1 MCMMNA
7 PKPPPP
13 PAPPPPP
20 PPVLDQAAPNT
31 STSTEGGSMQAARQ
45 GTKKYRTSL
54 GISSDNGSVGG
65 TGLSIAT

>member
-1 MCMMNA
+1 MMNA

-31 STSTEGGSMQAARQ
+31 TASTEGASMQSARQ

-54 GISSDNGSVGG
+54 GISSDTGSVGG

>member
-1 MCMMNA
+1 MCMSS

-20 PPVLDQAAPNT
+20 PPVLEQAAPNT
-31 STSTEGGSMQAARQ
+31 AASSTSDQLAKTAS

-54 GISSDNGSVGG
+54 GIASDATSNS
-65 TGLSIAT
+65 GLSIAS